1 MMFFSRVENLDSY
14 QRAINK
20 LISFLIAI
28 SLCISLIAMWFIYS
42 GFEKKSKILNNELII
57 NANSILQS
65 NVSEK
70 LSILVNDQDFVS
82 YLNKGEYSRK
92 LNAVDMMV
100 LFKKFIDN
108 HFILGVEVNN
118 RTGNSILTIGDT
130 NSAFHISMDLCYLN
144 GQINNQF
151 GNCYH
156 KIILFMS
163 RNAYLD
169 HLAKINGNIQPCTE
183 NHDRCDGFHPFSS
196 NKFGSFAAESASK
209 EFISIKYASQNTYQ
223 FFIPATIIFII
234 STLGLLMIHRVIKIL
249 TDRHLA
255 RPIKEL
261 ETNLKNNMPLKHEYI
276 QEINYLA
283 KEIEEYQQHKV
294 EIELGKNLAQVA
306 HDIRSPLLAIDS
318 FFCLVE
324 KKLEETERVFGR
336 RAIRRLDD
344 IVWSLL
350 YKYKNKNE
358 NVDRSGD
365 NYVFLHSCIQ
375 ELLSEKRM
383 EYAKQNIEFE
393 FTVNPNDIF
402 SLVYLNSVNLKR
414 VLSNLINNAVNA
426 ILPKS
431 GTVEVFLEANIAG
444 SVITIKD
451 NGRGMSSELL
461 KEILTNAQLEKTKVN
476 LGLPHAIKFLEQIDG
491 QLDITSRLDE
501 GTTLDISLPSCEIP
515 AWCLKE
521 YQAHNNAMLIIIDD
535 SSAVHDVWDEMLK
548 KLPQVKYQHFYS
560 PEEAL
565 SFFEI
570 VAGENLV
577 IFCDYEF
584 YDEDQNGLDILEQAP
599 KDSEKVLVTS
609 YLYNPTIM
617 NSAIEKGFK
626 ILPKDLVPYFKL
638 SNKEQHNSQKQ
649 ISLIFIDDEP
659 RNTQSWEFFAEVK
672 NHKIVTYNDI
682 QEFFMHAPQFAK
694 NIPIYVD
701 LDLRDEKNGIAYA
714 KEIYEL
720 GFEKIYIATGAV
732 GIALK
737 KSEYP
742 WITEIIE
749 KKFPFI

>member
-1 MMFFSRVENLDSY
+1 M
-14 QRAINK
+14 
-20 LISFLIAI
+20 
-28 SLCISLIAMWFIYS
+28 
-42 GFEKKSKILNNELII
+42 
-57 NANSILQS
+57 
-65 NVSEK
+65 
-70 LSILVNDQDFVS
+70 
-82 YLNKGEYSRK
+82 
-92 LNAVDMMV
+92 
-100 LFKKFIDN
+100 
-108 HFILGVEVNN
+108 
-118 RTGNSILTIGDT
+118 
-130 NSAFHISMDLCYLN
+130 SA
-144 GQINNQF
+144 
-151 GNCYH
+151 
-156 KIILFMS
+156 K
-163 RNAYLD
+163 NAYLD
-169 HLAKINGNIQPCTE
+169 HLSKINGNIQPCIE
-183 NHDRCDGFHPFSS
+183 NKDRCDAFNPFAS
-196 NKFGSFAAESASK
+196 NKFGSFGARSATK

-223 FFIPATIIFII
+223 FFIPAIIIFII

-249 TDRHLA
+249 TNRHLA
-255 RPIKEL
+255 KPIKEM
-261 ETNLKNNMPLKHEYI
+261 ETNLKNNKPLKQEYI

-358 NVDRSGD
+358 NAERSGD

-383 EYAKQNIEFE
+383 EYAKQNIEFD

-402 SLVYLNSVNLKR
+402 SLVYLSSVNLKR

-444 SVITIKD
+444 SLISIKD
-451 NGRGMSSELL
+451 NGRGMSPEFI
-461 KEILTNAQLEKTKVN
+461 KKILTNAQFEKTKAN

-491 QLDITSRLDE
+491 QLDITSKAGE
-501 GTTLDISLPSCEIP
+501 GTTLNISLPHCEIP

-521 YQAHNNAMLIIIDD
+521 YQVHYNEMLIFIDD
-535 SSAVHDVWDEMLK
+535 SSSVHDVWDEMLK
-548 KLPQVKYQHFYS
+548 KLPHVKYQHFYR

-565 SFFEI
+565 AFFKT
-570 VAGENLV
+570 VTGKNLV

-584 YDEDQNGLDILEQAP
+584 YDEEQNGLDILEQAP
-599 KDSEKVLVTS
+599 KASVKVLVTS

-617 NSAIEKGFK
+617 NSAIGRRFK

-638 SNKEQHNSQKQ
+638 YNKEQHNSQKQ

-659 RNTQSWEFFAEVK
+659 RNTQSWEFFAEAK

-682 QEFFMHAPQFAK
+682 HAFFMHASQFK
-694 NIPIYVD
+694 RDIPIYID

-720 GFEKIYIATGAV
+720 GFETIYIATGAV
-732 GIALK
+732 DIALK
-737 KSEYP
+737 QSEYP
-742 WITEIIE
+742 WITDIIE
-749 KKFPFI
+749 KRFPFI

>member
-1 MMFFSRVENLDSY
+1 MMFFSKVENLDSY

-20 LISFLIAI
+20 LIRFLIAL

-42 GFEKKSKILNNELII
+42 GFDKKSKILNNELIT
-57 NANSILQS
+57 NVNSILQS
-65 NVSEK
+65 NISER

-82 YLNKGEYSRK
+82 YLNMGEYSRK
-92 LNAVDMMV
+92 LNVIDMMV
-100 LFKKFIDN
+100 LFKKFIDH
-108 HFILGVEVNN
+108 HFILGVKAIN
-118 RTGNSILTIGDT
+118 RAGSSILSLGNT
-130 NSAFHISMDLCYLN
+130 NSSFHISLDLCYLN

-151 GNCYH
+151 GNCYD
-156 KIILFMS
+156 KIILFIS
-163 RNAYLD
+163 RSAYLA
-169 HLAKINGNIQPCTE
+169 HLSKINGNIQPCIE
-183 NHDRCDGFHPFSS
+183 NKYKCDGFNPFAS
-196 NKFGSFAAESASK
+196 NKFGSFAARSATK
-209 EFISIKYASQNTYQ
+209 EFISIKYASPNTYQ
-223 FFIPATIIFII
+223 FFIPAIIIFII

-249 TDRHLA
+249 TNRHLA
-255 RPIKEL
+255 KPIKEL
-261 ETNLKNNMPLKHEYI
+261 ETNLKNNKPLKYKYI
-276 QEINYLA
+276 EEINYLA
-283 KEIEEYQQHKV
+283 KEIEEYQHHKV

-336 RAIRRLDD
+336 RAIQRLDD

-350 YKYKNKNE
+350 YKYKNKND
-358 NVDRSGD
+358 DRSED
-365 NYVFLHSCIQ
+365 NYVFLYSCIQ

-383 EYAKQNIEFE
+383 EYVKQNIKFE

-402 SLVYLNSVNLKR
+402 SLVYLSSVNLKR

-431 GTVEVFLEANIAG
+431 GAVEVFLEANIAG
-444 SVITIKD
+444 SLISIKD

-461 KEILTNAQLEKTKVN
+461 KEILTNAQFEKTKAN
-476 LGLPHAIKFLEQIDG
+476 LGLPHAITFLEQIYG
-491 QLDITSRLDE
+491 QLDITSRIEE
-501 GTTLDISLPSCEIP
+501 GTTLDISLPPCEIP

-521 YQAHNNAMLIIIDD
+521 YQVHSNEMLIIIDD
-535 SSAVHDVWDEMLK
+535 SSSVHDVWDEMLK
-548 KLPQVKYQHFYS
+548 KLSHVKYHHLYN

-565 SFFEI
+565 TFFET
-570 VAGENLV
+570 VTGKNLV

-584 YDEDQNGLDILEQAP
+584 YGEDQNGLDILEQAP
-599 KDSEKVLVTS
+599 GDSVKVLVTS

-617 NSAIEKGFK
+617 NSAVGKGFK

-638 SNKEQHNSQKQ
+638 YNKEKHNSQKQ

-659 RNTQSWEFFAEVK
+659 RNTQSWEFFAEAK

-682 QEFFMHAPQFAK
+682 QAFFMHASQFTK
-694 NIPIYVD
+694 DIPIYID

-720 GFEKIYIATGAV
+720 GFEKIYIATGSV
-732 GIALK
+732 DIALK
-737 KSEYP
+737 KSEYF